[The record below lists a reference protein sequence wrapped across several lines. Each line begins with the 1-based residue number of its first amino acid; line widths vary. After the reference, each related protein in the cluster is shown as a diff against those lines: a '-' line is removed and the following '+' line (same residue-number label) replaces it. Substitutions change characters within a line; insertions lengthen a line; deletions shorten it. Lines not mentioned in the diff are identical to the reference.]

1 MKCLW
6 GNLVKISGRQLDTWV
21 WSSGEGLE
29 VVPEVTRLDEVIWEG
44 LVLGMGLREE
54 VKDYK
59 FRQVVE
65 EV

>member
-1 MKCLW
+1 M
-6 GNLVKISGRQLDTWV
+6 
-21 WSSGEGLE
+21 
-29 VVPEVTRLDEVIWEG
+29 VPEVTRSDEVIWEG